1 MDYQNF
7 VEFAPIVLII
17 VGFLIQHRLVVTPEQ
32 LERTHRE
39 ILSEVELRYAKQD
52 SVCDLKDQISDI
64 NVKITKIYELVV
76 QALHHE

>member
-7 VEFAPIVLII
+7 IEYAPIVL
-17 VGFLIQHRLVVTPEQ
+17 VVLGFLLQQRLVVTPEQ

-39 ILSEVELRYAKQD
+39 ILCEIELRYAKQD
-52 SVCDLKDQISDI
+52 TVSGLREQICDI
-64 NVKITKIYELVV
+64 NEKITKIYELVV